1 MKSKDKI
8 TIETTIHAPIET
20 VWKLW
25 TSPEHIVNW
34 NFATEEWCCPGAVND
49 LRPGG
54 ELNWRM
60 EAKDGSMGFDLTGT
74 YQQIKVNE
82 LITYQ
87 MSDGRAV
94 SIDFISEGDSVRIV
108 ESFDPEGTNSD
119 EQQRAGWQAI
129 LDNFKAYAEAAKASI
144 LPTF

>member
-8 TIETTIHAPIET
+8 TIETTIMAPIDL

-34 NFATEEWCCPGAVND
+34 NFATEEWCCPNAAND
-49 LRPGG
+49 LRPNG
-54 ELNWRM
+54 EFNWRM
-60 EAKDGSMGFDLTGT
+60 EAKDGSMGFDFSGT
-74 YQQIKVNE
+74 YQQINDNE

-94 SIDFISEGDSVRIV
+94 SIDFFIMGESVRVV
-108 ESFDPEGTNSD
+108 ESFEAEGTNSD

-129 LDNFKAYAEAAKASI
+129 LDNFKNYVESKK
-144 LPTF
+144 

>member
-8 TIETTIHAPIET
+8 TIETTINAPIDV

-34 NFATEEWCCPGAVND
+34 NFATEEWGCPIVVND
-49 LRPGG
+49 LRQEG
-54 ELNWRM
+54 EFNWRM
-60 EAKDGSMGFDLTGT
+60 EAKDGSMGFDFTGT

-82 LITYQ
+82 LIAYQ

-94 SIDFISEGDSVRIV
+94 RIDFLNEGEGVRIV
-108 ESFDPEGTNSD
+108 E
-119 EQQRAGWQAI
+119 
-129 LDNFKAYAEAAKASI
+129 
-144 LPTF
+144 TFETE